1 MKRLTKED
9 LIKTI
14 YSLENIRT
22 FLLAMVIGL
31 AFLLCMLRGENVR
44 LEDKYKEQIAD
55 IESELAAAEFDR
67 DTYKAALDDF
77 KEENLALY
85 KNYTEMCEFW
95 QHSSMLNPV
104 DLHLVFL
111 EYGDMCYYDAYH
123 NNALY
128 YMNENGILI
137 PLYNED
143 GSIRTFDIKEK

>member
-1 MKRLTKED
+1 MKRLVKED

-14 YSLENIRT
+14 YGLRDLRT
-22 FLLAMVIGL
+22 FLIGMIIVFI
-31 AFLLCMLRGENVR
+31 FLFCMERGERVR
-44 LEDKYKEQIAD
+44 TENTYKEQIAT

-67 DTYKAALDDF
+67 DTYKATLDDF
-77 KEENLALY
+77 KEENLELY

-137 PLYNED
+137 PLYSED